1 MGEPNKTKEQQWHED
16 ASKEWKEGLSGQE
29 EDQKIYPPETDPAT
43 LKQKYSHKNPYG
55 EEQFNKED
63 FMVKDPSEEAKE
75 EEYIRIKKSWLES
88 LRDFDTWT
96 KWKNGLI
103 EYK

>member
-1 MGEPNKTKEQQWHED
+1 MAENNKTKEEIWHENE
-16 ASKEWKEGLSGQE
+16 AKKFQEGLGE
-29 EDQKIYPPETDPAT
+29 EGKIYPEPTDPNK
-43 LKQKYSHKNPYG
+43 LRSKYSHKNPYG
-55 EEQFNKED
+55 EEMFSRED
-63 FMVKDPSEEAKE
+63 FLVKDPMEEVKE
-75 EEYIRIKKSWLES
+75 EEYITIKKSWLEG

>member
-1 MGEPNKTKEQQWHED
+1 MEDVNKKTKEEIWHDNEARKFLGD
-16 ASKEWKEGLSGQE
+16 VEEEG
-29 EDQKIYPPETDPAT
+29 KIYPEQTDPAT
-43 LKQKYSHKNPYG
+43 LRSKYSAKNPYG
-55 EEQFNKED
+55 EEMFNKED
-63 FMVKDPSEEAKE
+63 FLVKDPTKEAPQ
-75 EEYIRIKKSWLES
+75 EEYIKIKKSWLEG

>member
-1 MGEPNKTKEQQWHED
+1 MTENKKTKEQIWHENE
-16 ASKEWKEGLSGQE
+16 AKKFQQGLE
-29 EDQKIYPPETDPAT
+29 EEKIYPEPTDPAK
-43 LKQKYSHKNPYG
+43 LRSKYSPKNPYG
-55 EEQFNKED
+55 ENMFSEED
-63 FMVKDPSEEAKE
+63 FRVKDPTEEVTE
-75 EEYIRIKKSWLES
+75 EEYIKIKKSWLES

>member
-1 MGEPNKTKEQQWHED
+1 MEKPNKTKQQQWHESE
-16 ASKEWKEGLSGQE
+16 ANKMKEGLGLE
-29 EDQKIYPPETDPAT
+29 EEGNIYPPTTDPAT
-43 LKQKYSHKNPYG
+43 LRDRYSHRNPYG
-55 EEQFNKED
+55 EEQFSKED
-63 FMVKDPSEEAKE
+63 FMVKDPSEVVQE
-75 EEYIRIKKSWLES
+75 EVYIKIKKSWLED

>member
-1 MGEPNKTKEQQWHED
+1 MADNDKTKQQQWHENE
-16 ASKEWKEGLSGQE
+16 ANKMKQGLGLGEEG
-29 EDQKIYPPETDPAT
+29 KIYPPETDPAS
-43 LKQKYSHKNPYG
+43 LRQKYSHKNPYG
-55 EEQFNKED
+55 ENVFTED
-63 FMVKDPSEEAKE
+63 DFKVKDPSEEVKE
-75 EEYIRIKKSWLES
+75 EEYIRIKKSWLEN